1 MQDFSRDETILR
13 VEGLKTYFFTD
24 EGVARAVDGVSLYIR
39 KGKTLG
45 LVGESGCGK
54 SVTALSILRLV
65 PPPNGRIVEGK
76 IEFEGMDLLSLPE
89 KEMQKVRGKRIAM
102 VFQEPMTSLNPVYT
116 IGNQIEEAV
125 VLHQG
130 RGRKEAKGRVIELLR
145 KVGIPSPE
153 VRYHQ
158 HPHLLSGGMRQ
169 RAMVAMALASKPA
182 LLIADEPTTALDVTV
197 QAQILELLS
206 GLQQELG
213 MSILLITHSLAVIAE
228 MADDVDVMYAG
239 KIMERASAEELFT
252 KPKNPY
258 TLGLFGSLPRL
269 GEKKER
275 LEVIPGQ
282 VPNPL
287 DYPSGCHFR
296 TRCPYRQ
303 KICEEAEPR
312 LKKKSPGHFSAC
324 HILD

>member
-1 MQDFSRDETILR
+1 MKDFSRDEIILR
-13 VEGLKTYFFTD
+13 VEDLRTYFFTD

-54 SVTALSILRLV
+54 SVTALSIMRLV
-65 PPPNGRIVEGK
+65 PPPTGRIVEGR
-76 IEFEGMDLLSLPE
+76 IEFEGKDLLSLPE
-89 KEMQKVRGKRIAM
+89 KEMQKVRGNRLAM
-102 VFQEPMTSLNPVYT
+102 IFQEPMTSLNPVYT
-116 IGNQIEEAV
+116 IGNQIEEAIL
-125 VLHQG
+125 LHQG
-130 RGRKEAKGRVIELLR
+130 SRRREAKLKVIELLK

-169 RAMVAMALASKPA
+169 RAMVAMALASNPA

-197 QAQILELLS
+197 QAQILQLLS
-206 GLQQELG
+206 QLQRELG

-239 KIMERASAEELFT
+239 KIMERAPAEELFGR
-252 KPKNPY
+252 PKNPY

-269 GEKKER
+269 GTRKER

-312 LKKKSPGHFSAC
+312 LEEKSPGHFSAC